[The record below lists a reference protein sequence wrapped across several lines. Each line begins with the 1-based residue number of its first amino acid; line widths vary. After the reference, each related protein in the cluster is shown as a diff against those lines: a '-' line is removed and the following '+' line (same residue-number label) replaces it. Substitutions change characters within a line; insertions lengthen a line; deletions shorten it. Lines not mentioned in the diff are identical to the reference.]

1 MSTNVCSNC
10 GTPLEGKSYT
20 CKLCETEV
28 CKDCLASGKLFGTK
42 KCKRCCGLLPDQATS
57 PQKQSAG
64 SRAAST
70 SAGAPKQRQA
80 TSPQTTTASTP
91 QGTGGASQT
100 ETPAQAAAEAAR
112 KKQIEEARK
121 AVAQNSKI
129 GNMLRVGSTFD
140 ADQGGMLDMDDTTMK
155 FGWDLYALLNVK
167 VIEASGLPAADIN
180 VIGSNS
186 SDPYTVL
193 TLLDDHVTRKT
204 KICKQTLTPVW
215 NFECTTMVVDTPCQ
229 KMEVEVYDYDMT
241 SDDDLLGT
249 AYIDLT
255 NLIPG
260 QPSNGWLPLTGEDG
274 KPAGAI
280 HLELEIMYTP
290 GSERIAYIQNAMMPR
305 PQPKQ
310 KFDINAL
317 YGPGMFMAQVL
328 WFDTLQPFLMNHV
341 LPILMWEN
349 WLLSAMVLIGFIY
362 GSYYAA
368 YWPAFGCWAL
378 AVAMVRN
385 KFLKGYDRFM
395 QNRTLTSTV
404 DASGK
409 LVLEDSDSD
418 NDGDEPQEQS
428 FNGLIK
434 TFTRLSPGWVKD
446 LAAGFQ
452 PLVRTLADLVNE
464 IREIILWKHKMS
476 QTVFY
481 ALLALGVVLCFIPF
495 WIVVMV
501 VGVGIIC
508 ANSPLKGLS
517 IGLAQATARPKP
529 TGDIGLLD
537 AMEEFQMSEEF
548 RKQAAKKQ
556 RKQQQK

>member
-1 MSTNVCSNC
+1 MSETICSNC
-10 GTPLEGKSYT
+10 GKPIEGKSYT

-28 CKDCLASGKLFGTK
+28 CKDCLASGKLIGTK

-57 PQKQSAG
+57 PQKNAVN
-64 SRAAST
+64 RPVAAT
-70 SAGAPKQRQA
+70 SPTTTTAQRQGG
-80 TSPQTTTASTP
+80 SPQTTTASTP
-91 QGTGGASQT
+91 QEAEGLDS
-100 ETPAQAAAEAAR
+100 AAEDAR
-112 KKQIEEARK
+112 KKRVEEARK
-121 AVAQNSKI
+121 AAAQNSKI

-140 ADQGGMLDMDDTTMK
+140 ANQGGMLDMNDTTMK

-180 VIGSNS
+180 VISSNS

-193 TLLDDHVTRKT
+193 TLLEDNVTRKT
-204 KICKQTLTPVW
+204 KICKQTLSPVW
-215 NFECTTMVVDTPCQ
+215 NFECTTMVVDVPCQ
-229 KMEVEVYDYDMT
+229 KMEVQVFDYDMA

-260 QPSNGWLPLTGEDG
+260 EPTNGWLPLVGEDG

-280 HLELEIMYTP
+280 HLELMIMYTP
-290 GSERIAYIQNAMMPR
+290 SSERIAFVQEAMVPR
-305 PQPKQ
+305 PKPKP

-328 WFDTLQPFLMNHV
+328 WFDTLQPVLKDHV

-349 WLLSAMVLIGFIY
+349 WLLSTIVLVGFIY
-362 GSYYAA
+362 ASYYAA
-368 YWPAFGCWAL
+368 YWPAFACWAL
-378 AVAMVRN
+378 AVAMIRN
-385 KFLKGYDRFM
+385 KVLKGYDRFM
-395 QNRTLTSTV
+395 QNKTLSSTI

-409 LVLEDSDSD
+409 LILEDSDDDKDDS
-418 NDGDEPQEQS
+418 NEPQEQS

-452 PLVRTLADLVNE
+452 PLVRQLADIVTE
-464 IREIILWKHKMS
+464 TREIILWRHKLS
-476 QTVFY
+476 KPICY
-481 ALLALGVVLCFIPF
+481 ALWVAGVVLCFIPF
-495 WIVVMV
+495 WIVVMAA
-501 VGVGIIC
+501 GVGIIC

-517 IGLAQATARPKP
+517 IGLAKAAARPTP
-529 TGDIGLLD
+529 TGDVGLLD
-537 AMEEFQMSEEF
+537 AMEEFHMSEEF

-556 RKQQQK
+556 RKQQK